1 MESASPRLFAASTAP
16 TIGLQPLGETAY
28 LRAIF
33 VVISMRFLISP
44 LLATTLFLGVSS
56 TLSAQGADAFA
67 AEAAKLGEATQSAG
81 NYSMRS
87 SVDEDWFFLTAELLH
102 IGTGQFWTKD
112 WADVS
117 ENQQDPVPFM
127 VQFQQLLAAK
137 NVELLV
143 VPIPAKSTIYPDKI
157 VADAKPGT
165 PHSTQPFFAKL
176 KDAGLN
182 VLDLEPI
189 FASERAAGKK
199 MHCAQDAH
207 FSPYACQVIAKN
219 IVDQVKDED
228 WFKQQAR
235 PQKIQRFGEM
245 ELGIVGDLVPE
256 ELASSVAETLKV
268 QYCGVEADGKVE
280 PVEPDSASPV
290 LLLGD
295 SHTLVF
301 QEGASR
307 GMHSRAAGLFDQ
319 LQAETG
325 FACDLVGAKGSG
337 MKTARVNL
345 YRKAAADPN
354 YWSNKKLVIW
364 CFSVR
369 EFTQSFDKLVEIPIE
384 RQ

>member
-1 MESASPRLFAASTAP
+1 M
-16 TIGLQPLGETAY
+16 GLQAGFETAY
-28 LRAIF
+28 LRADSF
-33 VVISMRFLISP
+33 VVISMKFLTS
-44 LLATTLFLGVSS
+44 LLLSAALFGVSQS
-56 TLSAQGADAFA
+56 LSAQDADAFA
-67 AEAAKLGEATQSAG
+67 AEASKLGKATQEAG
-81 NYSMRS
+81 KHSMRS
-87 SVDEDWFFLTAELLH
+87 GVDEDWFFLTAELLH
-102 IGTGQFWTKD
+102 VGTGQFWTKD

-117 ENQQDPVPFM
+117 ENGQDPIPFM
-127 VQFQQLLAAK
+127 VQFQQLLADK

-143 VPIPAKSTIYPDKI
+143 VPVPAKSTIYPDKL
-157 VADAKPGT
+157 VSDAKPGT
-165 PHSTQPFFAKL
+165 PHETKPFFAKL

-182 VLDLEPI
+182 VLDLEHI
-189 FASERAAGKK
+189 FAAERAAGKK
-199 MHCAQDAH
+199 MHCAHDAH

-219 IVDQVKDED
+219 IIDQVRDKD

-235 PQKIQRFGEM
+235 PKKIQRFGELD
-245 ELGIVGDLVPE
+245 LGIVGDLVPE
-256 ELASSVAETLKV
+256 DLTSKVAETLKV
-268 QYCGVEADGKVE
+268 QYCGVEGDGKVE
-280 PVEPDSASPV
+280 PVEPDAASPI

-307 GMHSRAAGLFDQ
+307 GMHARAAGLLDQ

-345 YRKAAADPN
+345 YRKAAADPS
-354 YWSNKKLVIW
+354 YWTNKKLVIW